1 MAQAPD
7 NSINLSEVI
16 LDLDEITNIAHPCWE
31 YIQPNPSIH
40 ELFDEYNQLFFDGIL
55 EFEVDIDWSS
65 LENYNSGETVPAEK
79 TKKGRRMTIVLNE
92 NILRNRMRH
101 EIIETL
107 IVRIIVQFNNL
118 PCTKKLNESIFFIA
132 RNDSRILDQNE

>member
-1 MAQAPD
+1 MAQALD

-31 YIQPNPSIH
+31 YLQPNPSIH
-40 ELFDEYNQLFFDGIL
+40 ELFDEYNQLFFGGIL
-55 EFEVDIDWSS
+55 EFEVDIDWRPS
-65 LENYNSGETVPAEK
+65 LKKHNAGETNLARRR
-79 TKKGRRMTIVLNE
+79 GRTSIDLNE

-107 IVRIIVQFNNL
+107 IVRVIVQFYHSKQ
-118 PCTKKLNESIFFIA
+118 KK
-132 RNDSRILDQNE
+132 